1 MKLTEIKDE
10 NDVIEYVT
18 QFDYKDSRSNA
29 ISALGAMMIDQELSF
44 EEKMSNLRLAFAF
57 KCLKLALDG
66 KFNDMI
72 NLSKYQD
79 EIFYK

>member
-18 QFDYKDSRSNA
+18 QFDYKDSKANA
-29 ISALGAMMIDQELSF
+29 INALGAMPIDQDLSL
-44 EEKMSNLRLAFAF
+44 EERMSNLRLAFA
-57 KCLKLALDG
+57 LKGLSFAKNG